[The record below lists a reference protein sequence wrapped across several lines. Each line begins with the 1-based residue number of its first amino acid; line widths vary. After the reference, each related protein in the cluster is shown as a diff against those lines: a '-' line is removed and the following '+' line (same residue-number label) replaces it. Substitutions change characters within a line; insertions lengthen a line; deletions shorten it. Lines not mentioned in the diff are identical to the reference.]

1 MRLELS
7 IDVVS
12 SYWCLDV
19 CTTNTKNNALR
30 ALSQLYMEFGLGF
43 YIQRVGDRNIDVKKL
58 AMLVDITF
66 LTCFL
71 HSNIPY
77 TERLNIAN

>member
-1 MRLELS
+1 
-7 IDVVS
+7 
-12 SYWCLDV
+12 
-19 CTTNTKNNALR
+19 
-30 ALSQLYMEFGLGF
+30 MEFGLGF

-66 LTCFL
+66 LTSFL

>member
-1 MRLELS
+1 MGLELS

-12 SYWCLDV
+12 SYWYLDV
-19 CTTNTKNNALR
+19 CTTNTKNNTLR

-58 AMLVDITF
+58 AMLVDKTF
-66 LTCFL
+66 LTSIL

-77 TERLNIAN
+77 TERLNITN